1 LSLIADVPLT
11 TEEIG
16 MYRLLDMAV
25 VIRSKDAGINRLT
38 FDIIFTSA
46 ENYEAATPAG
56 NTLAARLSAG
66 CRAHARRAKAK
77 SAPA

>member
-1 LSLIADVPLT
+1 LSLIADVPPT

-16 MYRLLDMAV
+16 MHRLLDMAV

-38 FDIIFTSA
+38 FFTSA